1 MLTAEQFAEEFML
14 SEYDTLHVVEDKVI
28 VQDNLGETV
37 DTLNLTNELYQKLL
51 SNGGLSS
58 KNVFKK
64 IFENKTELKNF
75 LEL

>member
-1 MLTAEQFAEEFML
+1 MITVEQFASEFL
-14 SEYDTLHVVEDKVI
+14 LPEYYTLMVDDHNII
-28 VQDNLGETV
+28 VRDNLGKMV
-37 DTLNLTNELYQKLL
+37 DTLNLTNELYEKLL

-58 KNVFKK
+58 KNVFKR

>member
-1 MLTAEQFAEEFML
+1 MLP
-14 SEYDTLHVVEDKVI
+14 EYYTLHIVEDKVI
-28 VQDNLGETV
+28 VQDNLGETA
-37 DTLNLTNELYQKLL
+37 DTLNLTTELYQKLL

-75 LEL
+75 LKL